1 MNFRSEIPGYVLSVM
16 EKMSSEGYE
25 IYVVGGAVRD
35 LVSGKIPDDF
45 DLATSASPEETV
57 RVMDRYGIRY
67 ADTGL
72 KHGTVMAV
80 SEGKKVEITSFRT
93 DGEYN
98 DKRHPDEVIFIKDI
112 NIDVK
117 RRDFTIN
124 AMYLDA
130 EGFVTDPEG
139 GLKDIEAKL
148 IRAVGDPEERFKE
161 DALRILR
168 ALRFEASSGFGIEAE
183 TKKAMLRAAP
193 GLADISAER
202 IASEFKRIL
211 TGKYASETVRGS
223 VDIISTFIPELK
235 ACEGF
240 DQRSPYHDRDVLE
253 HTLAVLDNIP
263 LLENCRRD
271 EALALAA
278 FFHDIAKPLC
288 FYLGENGR
296 GHMKGHPVVS
306 RDITEKRLNELKFP
320 PKEIREISDLV
331 LMHDTFILPERVK
344 VRRLMASFPAPFL
357 DKLEILQRADIL
369 AHAAPG
375 QLRMERLSE
384 ISSIRRQLI
393 GEEFVTD
400 IKDLDI
406 NGNDII
412 ALGVKPGPAVGA
424 VIHCLWEDYLS
435 EKVDN
440 KKADLLEKA
449 RSYVTFP
456 T

>member
-1 MNFRSEIPGYVLSVM
+1 MNFRAAIPDYVRAVM
-16 EKMSSEGYE
+16 EKMSAAGHE

-35 LVSGKIPDDF
+35 LASGKVPDDY
-45 DLATSASPEETV
+45 DLTTSASPEETIGV
-57 RVMDRYGIRY
+57 LERYGIRY

-80 SEGKKVEITSFRT
+80 TEGKKVEITSFRT

-98 DKRHPDEVIFIKDI
+98 DKRHPDGVIFIKDI
-112 NIDVK
+112 NEDVK

-130 EGFVTDPEG
+130 DGGLTDPEG
-139 GLKDIEAKL
+139 GLKDLEAKI
-148 IRAVGDPEERFKE
+148 IRAVGDPGERFRE

-168 ALRFEASSGFGIEAE
+168 ALRFQALTGFEIEAE
-183 TKKAMLRAAP
+183 TGKAMIKEAP
-193 GLADISAER
+193 GLRDISVER
-202 IASEFKRIL
+202 TASEFKRIL
-211 TGKYASETVRGS
+211 TGEYASKAVRGS
-223 VDIISTFIPELK
+223 VDIISIFIPELK

-240 DQRSPYHDRDVLE
+240 DQRSPYHDLDVLE
-253 HTLAVLDNIP
+253 HTLAVIDNIP
-263 LLENCRRD
+263 LLENGRRD

-288 FYLGENGR
+288 FYLGENGT
-296 GHMKGHPVVS
+296 GHMKGHPIVS
-306 RDITEKRLNELKFP
+306 RDIAVKRLNELKFP
-320 PKEIREISDLV
+320 PKEIKEISDLV
-331 LMHDTFILPERVK
+331 LMHDTFIKPGRTV
-344 VRRLMASFPAPFL
+344 VRKLMAAYPAPFL

-375 QLRMERLSE
+375 QLRMEKLTR
-384 ISSIRRQLI
+384 ISSLRRQLI
-393 GEEFVTD
+393 DEETVTD

-424 VIHCLWEDYLS
+424 VIDCLWEDYLS
-435 EKVDN
+435 ENVDN
-440 KKADLLEKA
+440 NKADLLERA
-449 RSYVTFP
+449 RLYVTFP

>member
-1 MNFRSEIPGYVLSVM
+1 MNFRSEIPDYVLSVM
-16 EKMSSEGYE
+16 EKMSSEGHE

-57 RVMDRYGIRY
+57 KVMDRYGIRY

-72 KHGTVMAV
+72 KHGTVMAI

-93 DGEYN
+93 DGDYN
-98 DKRHPDEVIFIKDI
+98 DRRHPDEVIFIKDI

-139 GLKDIEAKL
+139 GLKDIQAKL

-168 ALRFEASSGFGIEAE
+168 AMRFEASTGFGIEEE

-193 GLADISAER
+193 GLREISAER

-211 TGKYASETVRGS
+211 TGRFASKAVRGS
-223 VDIISTFIPELK
+223 VDIISIFIPELK

-263 LLENCRRD
+263 LLENGRRD
-271 EALALAA
+271 ETLALAA

-306 RDITEKRLNELKFP
+306 RDITMKRLNELKFP
-320 PKEIREISDLV
+320 PKEIREVADLV
-331 LMHDTFILPERVK
+331 LMHDTFILPERLK
-344 VRRLMASFPAPFL
+344 VRKLMAAYPAPFL

-375 QLRMERLSE
+375 QLRMERAEE
-384 ISSIRRQLI
+384 ISAIRRQLT
-393 GEEFVTD
+393 GEGFVTD
-400 IKDLDI
+400 IKELDI

-424 VIHCLWEDYLS
+424 VINCLWEDYLS
-435 EKVDN
+435 ENVDN
-440 KKADLLEKA
+440 KKDDLLQRA
-449 RSYVTFP
+449 RLYVTFP

>member
-1 MNFRSEIPGYVLSVM
+1 MNFRSEIPGYVRSVM
-16 EKMSSEGYE
+16 EKMSSRGHE

-35 LVSGKIPDDF
+35 LAAGKVPDDF
-45 DLATSASPEETV
+45 DLTTSASPEETIEV
-57 RVMDRYGIRY
+57 LNSFGIGY

-72 KHGTVMAV
+72 KHGTVMAIP
-80 SEGKKVEITSFRT
+80 EGKKVEITSFRT
-93 DGEYN
+93 EGGYK
-98 DKRHPDEVIFIKDI
+98 DKRHPDGVTFIKDI
-112 NIDVK
+112 NEDVK

-124 AMYLDA
+124 AMYLDPD
-130 EGFVTDPEG
+130 GFVTDPVG
-139 GLKDIEAKL
+139 GLKDMEDKL
-148 IRAVGDPEERFKE
+148 IRAVGDPEERFRE

-168 ALRFEASSGFGIEAE
+168 ALRFEALTGFEIEAE
-183 TKKAMLRAAP
+183 TRKAMIKAAP
-193 GLADISAER
+193 GLREISAER
-202 IASEFKRIL
+202 IASEFKRTL
-211 TGKYASETVRGS
+211 TAGYASKAVRGA
-223 VDIISTFIPELK
+223 VDIISIFIPELK

-240 DQRSPYHDRDVLE
+240 DQRSPYHDLDVLE

-263 LLENCRRD
+263 PAEDGKRD

-288 FYLGENGR
+288 FYLGANGV

-306 RDITEKRLNELKFP
+306 RDIAGKRLNELKFP
-320 PKEIREISDLV
+320 VKVIREVEDLV
-331 LMHDTFILPERVK
+331 LMHDTFIKPERVM
-344 VRRLMASFPAPFL
+344 VRKLMASYPAAFL

-375 QLRMERLSE
+375 QLRMEKLE
-384 ISSIRRQLI
+384 HISAIRRQLT
-393 GEEFVTD
+393 GEGFVTD

-424 VIHCLWEDYLS
+424 LIHCLWEDYLS

-440 KKADLLEKA
+440 NKDDLIERL
-449 RSYVTFP
+449 RTYVTFP